1 MTANALINPERWK
14 ERLKQAKT
22 RARLKTITD
31 NGFTGHDLGSYQA
44 RIKWKSLM
52 NLHITGEAK
61 ETYLS
66 ETDWPLCSGNMHY
79 VCASTGLIFNKETGR
94 EVRYSTV
101 SLDLKTVEKTNI
113 SKTAFLKWLQKA
125 KERIDEWRDFS
136 ITKPG
141 PKTKEQKAAQAARD
155 EEFEYE

>member
-1 MTANALINPERWK
+1 MGSSSLINPERWK

-22 RARLKTITD
+22 RARLKTIAD
-31 NGFTGHDLGSYQA
+31 DGFTAHDLGSYQT
-44 RIKWKSLM
+44 RIKWKCLM

-101 SLDLKTVEKTNI
+101 SLDLQTVEKTNI
-113 SKTAFLKWLQKA
+113 SKTALLKWLQKA
-125 KERIDEWRDFS
+125 KESADEWSAFS
-136 ITKPG
+136 ISKRG
-141 PKTKEQKAAQAARD
+141 PKTKEQKAAIAARD

>member
-1 MTANALINPERWK
+1 M
-14 ERLKQAKT
+14 
-22 RARLKTITD
+22 
-31 NGFTGHDLGSYQA
+31 
-44 RIKWKSLM
+44 M

-101 SLDLKTVEKTNI
+101 LLDLKTVEKTYI
-113 SKTAFLKWLQKA
+113 SKTAFLKW
-125 KERIDEWRDFS
+125 
-136 ITKPG
+136 
-141 PKTKEQKAAQAARD
+141 
-155 EEFEYE
+155 